1 MIPGVTQDVEAVFRP
16 VANDLASA
24 GHSVRL
30 APDTSGVR
38 DGLQRAQL
46 ILDGEE
52 LGSLIVDP
60 TQGPTTALLL
70 LADLAQDFLVDKR
83 HRQDDATPWPACV
96 NGHLHPMR
104 IVYGLDEPVWTC
116 PRDPRINVPIGEHPG
131 RPFESASQEEPT

>member
-1 MIPGVTQDVEAVFRP
+1 VTQDVAEVFRP
-16 VANDLASA
+16 VANDLAAA

-30 APDTSGVR
+30 APDTDGPQ

-46 ILDGEE
+46 ILDGEV
-52 LGSLIVDP
+52 LGSLVVDP
-60 TQGPTTALLL
+60 TRGLTVALLL
-70 LADLAQDFLVDKR
+70 LADLAQDFLVGKR

-104 IVYGLDEPVWTC
+104 IVYGLDDAVWTC

-131 RPFESASQEEPT
+131 RPFEEPAS